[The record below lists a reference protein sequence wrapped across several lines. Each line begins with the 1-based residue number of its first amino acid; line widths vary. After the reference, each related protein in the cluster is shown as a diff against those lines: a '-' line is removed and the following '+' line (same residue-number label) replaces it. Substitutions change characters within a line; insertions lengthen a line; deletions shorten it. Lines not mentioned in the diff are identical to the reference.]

1 MTIFASDTF
10 TDTAGTDIATHDAN
24 WTTVTGNT
32 GTFRISNANRLRG
45 SSTSSAVYYY
55 NVAPSSADYSVQC
68 LLYVVANGA
77 TQRTGVSG
85 RCSSSDNTLYYT
97 RLEGSNGWQLYKR
110 VSGAVTQLGSS
121 VSQSVSAGNSWTLKL
136 DMSGTTIKCVVD
148 GVDTISQ
155 TDSAISSAG
164 FPGVFN
170 LSGIAPSN
178 TLGYHLDN
186 WQAEEA
192 GGNVVVSGQLAVA
205 ASDSIPT
212 TSILGS
218 ISFSAKLATAKS
230 IAIATSVSVAG
241 GGGTTVINKIGAA
254 VSSAI
259 AGTVILGSKLVQGII
274 TSTKTITI
282 PTTVFIYDPS
292 ATPSIFQR
300 MNFLRRFIGRR

>member
-10 TDTAGTDIATHDAN
+10 TDTDGTDIATHDAN
-24 WTTVTGNT
+24 WTTVPGNT
-32 GTFRISNANRLRG
+32 GTFRISDANRLRG
-45 SSTSSAVYYY
+45 NTLTSSVYYY

-68 LLYVVANGA
+68 LLYVVATGA

-85 RCSSSDNTLYYT
+85 RCSSSANTLYYT
-97 RLEGSNGWQLYKR
+97 RLDGTNGWQLFKR
-110 VSGAVTQLGSS
+110 VSGVATQLGSS
-121 VSQSVSAGNSWTLKL
+121 VSQAVSAGNSWTLKL

-155 TDSAISSAG
+155 TDSAISGAG

-170 LSGIAPSN
+170 LSGAIPSN
-178 TLGYHLDN
+178 TLGYHLDS

-192 GGNVVVSGQLAVA
+192 GGNVTVSGKQAVA

-218 ISFSAKLATAKS
+218 ITSSAKLVAAKS
-230 IAIATSVSVAG
+230 VAIATSVSIAG
-241 GGGTTVINKIGAA
+241 GSGTTVINKIAA
-254 VSSAI
+254 GISTAI
-259 AGTVILGSKLVQGII
+259 SGTVVLGSKLVQGII
-274 TSTKTITI
+274 SSAKTVAI

-292 ATPSIFQR
+292 ATPTIFQR